1 MSFQKIVSDL
11 HKRICFCAPPLT
23 LELEQQWGLWRGFA
37 EDMELEMVAEDDWAG
52 SSSEGTAWT
61 KAV

>member
-1 MSFQKIVSDL
+1 MFL
-11 HKRICFCAPPLT
+11 CTPLT

-52 SSSEGTAWT
+52 GSSEGTAWT